1 MSNVIVIKLLDASVK
16 PAEILTANDVG
27 LEYTE
32 QIYFF
37 RFQISQ
43 LLLVVVE
50 WFGPQVQL

>member
-50 WFGPQVQL
+50 